1 MKINNTNDESI
12 NSKFLSVWIKTLSIS
27 LLCFFNFH
35 SARNLS
41 DDNVIYVNGGAQIV
55 TENKTE
61 NLEQAKIY
69 VTSGATVSEYSENN
83 FEIVKIRDAE
93 KRITSKNKTT
103 AKLKHKKA
111 EAEPAKQNV
120 AQKLPKNEETFTS
133 GSESDYA
140 FCVHQN
146 HNTAFAQTQ
155 NPVLKHL
162 IKIGFTYFHTYVL
175 DSAKTKIP
183 NGLTHFTGKIYSE
196 SYSVR
201 PPPAFS

>member
-41 DDNVIYVNGGAQIV
+41 DDNVIHVNGGAQIV

-83 FEIVKIRDAE
+83 FEIVKISNAE
-93 KRITSKNKTT
+93 KRITSKSKTT

-111 EAEPAKQNV
+111 EAEPAKQEV
-120 AQKLPKNEETFTS
+120 AHKLPKNEETFTS

-140 FCVHQN
+140 FCAHQ
-146 HNTAFAQTQ
+146 HHSTAFAQTQ
-155 NPVLKHL
+155 NPVFKHFL
-162 IKIGFTYFHTYVL
+162 KIGFTYLHTYVL
-175 DSAKTKIP
+175 DSSKMKIP